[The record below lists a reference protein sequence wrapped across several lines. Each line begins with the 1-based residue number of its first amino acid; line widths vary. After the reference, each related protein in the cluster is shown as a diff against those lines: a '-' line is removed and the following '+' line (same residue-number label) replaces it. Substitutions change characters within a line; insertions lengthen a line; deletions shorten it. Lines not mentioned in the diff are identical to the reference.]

1 MFFEERVAWI
11 IKKIKEKESL
21 NNAQIGE
28 KLGIDKNTVAAYLHK
43 KGDLKGVALA
53 GIVKHFGISGEWL
66 IAGHGEPFP
75 GARRD
80 YSDVCSPEKA
90 PLYNKDVA
98 ALPAGEAGELKIS
111 DLLHKTAVVLESKSI
126 FTQALRSN
134 IEAFHYAITCESQL
148 EEFRGIINKQNS
160 HLADLQSQMNL
171 LRNQVDRLT
180 APPITS
186 EQQVDSLA
194 KEAM

>member
-11 IKKIKEKESL
+11 IKKIKEKENL
-21 NNAQIGE
+21 TNVQVGQ
-28 KLGIDKNTVAAYLHK
+28 KLGVNKNTVAAYCQG

-80 YSDVCSPEKA
+80 YIEVCGPEKA
-90 PLYNKDVA
+90 HLYNKDAA
-98 ALPAGEAGELKIS
+98 ALPAGDAQRINIEEAMGKTYKVLTSETPYVVALYLNVQQFSNAVDATKELSTCQDRI
-111 DLLHKTAVVLESKSI
+111 TNLE
-126 FTQALRSN
+126 TQVGALRS
-134 IEAFHYAITCESQL
+134 
-148 EEFRGIINKQNS
+148 
-160 HLADLQSQMNL
+160 
-171 LRNQVDRLT
+171 QVDRMT

-186 EQQVDSLA
+186 EQQEASLA